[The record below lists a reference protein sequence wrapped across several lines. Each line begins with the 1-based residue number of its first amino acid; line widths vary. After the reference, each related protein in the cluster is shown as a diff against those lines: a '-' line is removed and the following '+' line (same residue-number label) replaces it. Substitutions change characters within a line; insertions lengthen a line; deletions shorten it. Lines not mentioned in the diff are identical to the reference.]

1 MVTII
6 RKELLCEYITIQMQ
20 TDYFTFLSLWDKN
33 KADKTQQIT
42 AKQTISGPYEN
53 KKDSLLQCISHN
65 VTIRKSYIP
74 VQPAV
79 PASYNKGNNNKKGTT
94 MLQDQAYNY
103 LIDIIKRGDLETD
116 RIYSI
121 NQMAGEIGISRTPF
135 RDAVMRLAQERYIDV
150 MPSKGFRLHKMEAS
164 DIDETYQIRSAL
176 ESYCMKQLASHI
188 STERGYEYYHKLEG
202 KVKSQREI
210 IASSK
215 DPEAFGRKDYE
226 FHRSIVQYVGNES
239 MLEIYRRFMY
249 RIFWLNVSSFTRK
262 GRMEE
267 TVEEHSDLL
276 RLIWEGKVEQLDPV
290 LNHHLE
296 TPRKINLE
304 LIGAL

>member
-1 MVTII
+1 M
-6 RKELLCEYITIQMQ
+6 KE
-20 TDYFTFLSLWDKN
+20 N
-33 KADKTQQIT
+33 
-42 AKQTISGPYEN
+42 
-53 KKDSLLQCISHN
+53 
-65 VTIRKSYIP
+65 R
-74 VQPAV
+74 
-79 PASYNKGNNNKKGTT
+79 
-94 MLQDQAYNY
+94 MLQDQAYNF
-103 LIDIIKRGDLETD
+103 LIEIIKQGDLEGD
-116 RIYSI
+116 QIYSI
-121 NQMAGEIGISRTPF
+121 NKMAREIGISRTPL

-164 DIDETYQIRSAL
+164 DIEETYQIRSAL
-176 ESYCMKQLASHI
+176 ESYCMKQLASNI

-210 IASSK
+210 MATTK

-267 TVEEHSDLL
+267 TVEEHSNLL
-276 RLIWEGKVEQLDPV
+276 RLIGAGKSDQLDPV
-290 LNHHLE
+290 LDHHLE

-304 LIGAL
+304 LLGLL

>member
-1 MVTII
+1 M
-6 RKELLCEYITIQMQ
+6 KE
-20 TDYFTFLSLWDKN
+20 N
-33 KADKTQQIT
+33 
-42 AKQTISGPYEN
+42 
-53 KKDSLLQCISHN
+53 
-65 VTIRKSYIP
+65 
-74 VQPAV
+74 
-79 PASYNKGNNNKKGTT
+79 T
-94 MLQDQAYNY
+94 MLQDQAYDY
-103 LIDIIKRGDLETD
+103 LIEVIKQGGLESG

-121 NQMAGEIGISRTPF
+121 NKMASDIGISRTPL

-176 ESYCMKQLASHI
+176 ESYCMKELARNV
-188 STERGYEYYHKLEG
+188 STERGYEYYHKVEG
-202 KVKSQREI
+202 KVNSQREI
-210 IASSK
+210 MASSK
-215 DPEAFGRKDYE
+215 DPEAFARKDYE

-249 RIFWLNVSSFTRK
+249 RIFWLNVSSFQRE

-267 TVEEHSDLL
+267 TVEEHA
-276 RLIWEGKVEQLDPV
+276 LILQLIKEGEVDGLDTA

-304 LIGAL
+304 LLGLD